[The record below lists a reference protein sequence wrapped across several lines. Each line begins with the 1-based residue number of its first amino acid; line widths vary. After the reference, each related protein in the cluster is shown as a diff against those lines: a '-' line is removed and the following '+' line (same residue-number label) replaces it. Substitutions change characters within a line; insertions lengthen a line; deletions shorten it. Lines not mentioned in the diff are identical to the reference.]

1 MKPIRSNEL
10 EFFKALISSKFSDRR
25 SSVDTEISMEAN
37 KLADKQKP
45 KFAKML
51 GIEALLKKVVIA
63 SKKYHDF
70 VQSKTITEDKLRRE
84 CSDVAEQL
92 SKKLGQYSTARKW
105 NTNFDSFETKDD
117 TSNYFTN
124 KLDEVCYE
132 EAKKSIQKTHT
143 IYNNLKEIKDNCRL
157 VIHTGADIN
166 NTVKVLQKEMGKAD
180 IKLPIPEQLLQI
192 AVN

>member
-10 EFFKALISSKFSDRR
+10 EFMVKLIDTKFQHKGEV
-25 SSVDTEISMEAN
+25 VDTEISIEAN
-37 KLADKQKP
+37 KLAEKQKP

-70 VQSKTITEDKLRRE
+70 KQTMQQTESQLYRASE
-84 CSDVAEQL
+84 DVAEQL

-132 EAKKSIQKTHT
+132 EAKKSIQKNHA

-166 NTVKVLQKEMGKAD
+166 NTVKALQKEMGKAD

>member
-10 EFFKALISSKFSDRR
+10 EFMVKLIDTKFQHKGEA
-25 SSVDTEISMEAN
+25 VNTEISMEAN

-51 GIEALLKKVVIA
+51 GIEALLKKVEIA

-70 VQSKTITEDKLRRE
+70 VQNMQTTENKLHRD
-84 CSDVAEQL
+84 CSEVADEL
-92 SKKLGQYSTARKW
+92 GRKLNHFNKARNWSEDFDGFTTKEDTAL
-105 NTNFDSFETKDD
+105 
-117 TSNYFTN
+117 YFTN
-124 KLDEVCYE
+124 KLDSVCYE
-132 EAKKSIQKTHT
+132 EAKKSIQKNHA

>member
-51 GIEALLKKVVIA
+51 GIEALLKKVEIA

-84 CSDVAEQL
+84 CSEVADEL
-92 SKKLGQYSTARKW
+92 GRKLNHFNKARNWSEDFDGFTTKEDTAL
-105 NTNFDSFETKDD
+105 
-117 TSNYFTN
+117 YFTN
-124 KLDEVCYE
+124 KLDSVCYE
-132 EAKKSIQKTHT
+132 EAKKSIQKNHA
-143 IYNNLKEIKDNCRL
+143 IYNKLKEMKDNCNL
-157 VIHTGADIN
+157 VVHTGADIN
-166 NTVKVLQKEMGKAD
+166 NTVKALQKEMGKAD